1 MDTAYHITAP
11 TTNLFARRWVLID
24 FTGKIALV
32 TGGGAGIGR
41 GTCEAFAKANATV
54 VTIEK
59 DPARAADVRAA
70 LGDGHLVIEGDVTV
84 QADVDAL
91 AATIAERFGGLDVL
105 VNNVGDFLFIVKR
118 FEEHTDEDIERLYAT
133 NLRQIF
139 SVTRAMIPL
148 LRKKGPGSSIVSV
161 SSIEGFRGIP
171 FNCIYSTFKTGLI
184 GFTKSLALDLG
195 PEGIRV
201 NLIAPETT
209 DTPQV
214 AISQYIKPEYKDAVK
229 QWIPLGRFGTPDD
242 MAGGILFLASPMAS
256 WMTGATLNI
265 DGGALA
271 ASGWYRTAEGK
282 WTNAPIIPTDGL
294 IF

>member
-1 MDTAYHITAP
+1 M
-11 TTNLFARRWVLID
+11 ID
-24 FTGKIALV
+24 FAGKIALV
-32 TGGGAGIGR
+32 TGGGVGIGR
-41 GTCEAFAKANATV
+41 ATAEAFAKAGATV

-59 DPARAADVRAA
+59 DAARAADVRAA
-70 LGDGHLVIEGDVTV
+70 LGDGHVVVEGDVTV

-91 AATIAERFGGLDVL
+91 AKVVADRFGGLDVL
-105 VNNVGDFLFIVKR
+105 VNNVGDFLMIVKR
-118 FEEHTDEDIERLYAT
+118 FEDHTDEDIERLYAV
-133 NLRQIF
+133 NMRQIF

-148 LRKKGPGSSIVSV
+148 IRKRGPGGSIISV

-171 FNCIYSTFKTGLI
+171 FNSVYSAFKTGVT
-184 GFTKSLALDLG
+184 GFTKSLALDLA

-214 AISQYIKPEYKDAVK
+214 AISQYIKPEYKDSIK
-229 QWIPLGRFGTPDD
+229 QWIPLGRFGAAED
-242 MAGGILFLASPMAS
+242 MAGGILFLASPLAS
-256 WMTGATLNI
+256 WITGTALNI

-271 ASGWYRTAEGK
+271 AAGWYRTAEGK
-282 WTNAPIIPTDGL
+282 WTNVPVIPTDGL